1 MVCHRVIQNI
11 KTGVRLVVVVMFEV
25 KSNDDGT
32 YSILKDG
39 SFLVGAT
46 LKNIKQNFI
55 TTRHQKR
62 TAYQLTDLEAT
73 ISIPNGKGGFNSV
86 SGVPVK

>member
-1 MVCHRVIQNI
+1 
-11 KTGVRLVVVVMFEV
+11 MFEV

-39 SFLVGAT
+39 SLVVGAT
-46 LKNIKQNFI
+46 LKSIKQNFI
-55 TTRHQKR
+55 ATQRQKR
-62 TAYQLTDLEAT
+62 IAYQLTDQEAT

-86 SGVPVK
+86 SGVPVR